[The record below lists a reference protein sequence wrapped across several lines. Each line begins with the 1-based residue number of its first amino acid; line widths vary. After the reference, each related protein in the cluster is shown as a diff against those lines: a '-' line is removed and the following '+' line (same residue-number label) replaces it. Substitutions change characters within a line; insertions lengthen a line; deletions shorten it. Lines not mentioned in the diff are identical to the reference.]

1 MCWCLTI
8 IVSFSNDRHNTDPE
22 KSLVINVEY
31 NQLDP
36 LLSTQGD
43 CKGDVSDPATG
54 YSPYPG
60 NANNLIFELESYART
75 LDGEDQGVVVEFVNP
90 KYKDSTRTEFKKAT
104 RLECMMQDFPKLL
117 QKEMGSS
124 ANIGFTM
131 FERWFSFSPAKN
143 SLESGQDAVKGGSSA
158 PGTLSSAESDK
169 YLQNQ
174 RKMKFAGVEVPEE
187 SFIEVSGIPITA
199 GPYILLEPNFSITQ
213 QDLLEKIEGGK
224 ISQSS
229 FVVIDGEKI
238 KLKNI
243 DVDGALVIKISDGV
257 ELEVDGLVVKNKGWQ
272 ILPNKEDETYEE
284 TVAIRGYTLDKS
296 ETMEIEIQE
305 PGKYSVGE
313 DGVVKKLE

>member
-1 MCWCLTI
+1 MCRCLTI
-8 IVSFSNDRHNTDPE
+8 IVLISYDRHNTDPE

-272 ILPNKEDETYEE
+272 IIPNKEDETYEE